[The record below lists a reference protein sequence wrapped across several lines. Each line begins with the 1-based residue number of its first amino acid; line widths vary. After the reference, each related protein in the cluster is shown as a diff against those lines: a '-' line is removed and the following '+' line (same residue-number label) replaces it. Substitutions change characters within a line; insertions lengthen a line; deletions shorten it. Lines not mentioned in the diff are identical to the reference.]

1 MYAHDKT
8 YLPAGGWWTD
18 ERRLGY
24 IREDFKDAV
33 LQEPLPNSTGERILA
48 EALKPSPWR
57 MDLWAVSEYE
67 TQEAAEAEAYAA
79 AEDEEDVQWERE
91 HMHLE
96 EEEEERL
103 EREME
108 ERAQWFGHTEEVA
121 REMMSSGIN
130 PWDVDAYVSAQTQ
143 FFSSLSHAECV

>member
-1 MYAHDKT
+1 MYTHDKT

-33 LQEPLPNSTGERILA
+33 LQAPLPHATGERILA

-57 MDLWAVSEYE
+57 NDLWAISEYE
-67 TQEAAEAEAYAA
+67 TQEAADEEAYAA
-79 AEDEEDVQWERE
+79 AEAEEEDIRWERE
-91 HMHLE
+91 DILRE
-96 EEEEERL
+96 EEEEERA

-108 ERAQWFGHTEEVA
+108 ERAQWFGYTEEMA
-121 REMMSSGIN
+121 REMMSFGID
-130 PWDVDAYVSAQTQ
+130 PWDADAYVSAQT
-143 FFSSLSHAECV
+143 